1 MSTACGSDRPPM
13 CSSSRHSSKLAE
25 SLPSSS
31 RIGNSRSIPR
41 PSSERGIRSVASI
54 ASRAR
59 IQLRLP
65 RIVLISP
72 LCATYR
78 YG

>member
-1 MSTACGSDRPPM
+1 M

-25 SLPSSS
+25 SLASGS
-31 RIGNSRSIPR
+31 RMGNRRSIPF
-41 PSSERGIRSVASI
+41 PSREGGMRSLASM

-65 RIVLISP
+65 RTVLISP
-72 LCATYR
+72 LWATYR
-78 YG
+78 